1 MKVSVY
7 LPELRVHHYASLALT
22 YFNPVWIVLGRSNHI
37 PETTV
42 LTIKIAEAVRDL

>member
-7 LPELRVHHYASLALT
+7 LPELRVHYYASLT
-22 YFNPVWIVLGRSNHI
+22 YFNPVWIVLGCSNHI
-37 PETTV
+37 PEATV